1 MKLHV
6 FLTAQ
11 VLLLMPEITKYKES
25 MSDCGV
31 GGHQSHPLAVWVIST
46 HSSCRAVIQN
56 VPHQNHKCEH
66 ITGLLFTGIETPSV
80 KLVNAKYMLAIETV
94 SKEKW
99 YPYRA

>member
-1 MKLHV
+1 M
-6 FLTAQ
+6 
-11 VLLLMPEITKYKES
+11 
-25 MSDCGV
+25 
-31 GGHQSHPLAVWVIST
+31 GGHQSHPLAIWVIPT
-46 HSSCRAVIQN
+46 HSSRKAVIQN
-56 VPHQNHKCEH
+56 VPHQNHKWEH